1 MKTYK
6 GITIER
12 AGINSSGIR
21 WTARTN
27 TGIVLKADTLAGMR
41 QLISAHMRDT
51 MKE

>member
-21 WTARTN
+21 WTAS
-27 TGIVLKADTLAGMR
+27 TGSGITLKADTLAGMKK
-41 QLISAHMRDT
+41 LISAHTRDT
-51 MKE
+51 TKG